1 MPHQHKKQHSSSY
14 SSRSRSGTVTP
25 TMRMA
30 PGAGTTSVL
39 PPTASVP
46 VATAET
52 PAVSPSIRPAE
63 QVASERSG
71 EESVIR
77 VVLAD
82 DHTLMREGLR
92 HLLELESDLKVV
104 GEAADGPEALRV
116 IRQLCP
122 DVVLLDISMPQLD
135 GLALT
140 RQLAEELPQVAIII
154 LTMHRQHPQVLR
166 AIKNGARGY
175 LLKSASSQE
184 LIRAIRTVHAG
195 GALIEPELTG
205 PVLAELRRL
214 SQQPGAPGAP
224 TLNDLTEKE
233 IEIIRYVAQGMSN
246 REIAAQLSY
255 SEKTVKN
262 YLSVIFQKLGIRDRT
277 QAAIFGLRQGLL
289 ADEGP

>member
-1 MPHQHKKQHSSSY
+1 M
-14 SSRSRSGTVTP
+14 TAP
-25 TMRMA
+25 TLRIA
-30 PGAGTTSVL
+30 TGLQATSVL
-39 PPTASVP
+39 PPKDAVRVETEEATSVSSAREP
-46 VATAET
+46 GELSG
-52 PAVSPSIRPAE
+52 PEQPAE
-63 QVASERSG
+63 RG
-71 EESVIR
+71 VIR

-92 HLLELESDLKVV
+92 HLLELEPDLRVV
-104 GEAADGPEALRV
+104 GEAADGQEALRV
-116 IRQLCP
+116 IRQLRP

-140 RQLAEELPQVAIII
+140 HQLAEELPEVAIII

-205 PVLAELRRL
+205 TVLTELRRL
-214 SQQPGAPGAP
+214 SQQSGLPGAP

-246 REIAAQLSY
+246 REIASRLSY

-289 ADEGP
+289 ADEGL

>member
-1 MPHQHKKQHSSSY
+1 M
-14 SSRSRSGTVTP
+14 
-25 TMRMA
+25 
-30 PGAGTTSVL
+30 
-39 PPTASVP
+39 
-46 VATAET
+46 
-52 PAVSPSIRPAE
+52 
-63 QVASERSG
+63 
-71 EESVIR
+71 IR

-92 HLLELESDLKVV
+92 HLLELEPDLKVV

-116 IRQLCP
+116 IRQLSP
-122 DVVLLDISMPQLD
+122 DVVLLDISMPQMD

-289 ADEGP
+289 ADEGL

>member
-1 MPHQHKKQHSSSY
+1 M
-14 SSRSRSGTVTP
+14 
-25 TMRMA
+25 
-30 PGAGTTSVL
+30 
-39 PPTASVP
+39 
-46 VATAET
+46 
-52 PAVSPSIRPAE
+52 IR
-63 QVASERSG
+63 
-71 EESVIR
+71 I
-77 VVLAD
+77 VLAD

-92 HLLELESDLKVV
+92 QLLEREPDLKVV
-104 GEAADGPEALRV
+104 GEAADGQEALRV
-116 IRQLCP
+116 IRQLRP

-140 RQLAEELPQVAIII
+140 HQLAEELPEVAIII

-195 GALIEPELTG
+195 GALIEAELTG

-214 SQQPGAPGAP
+214 SQQSGLPGTP

-246 REIAAQLSY
+246 REIAARLSY

-289 ADEGP
+289 ADE

>member
-1 MPHQHKKQHSSSY
+1 
-14 SSRSRSGTVTP
+14 
-25 TMRMA
+25 MRMA

>member
-1 MPHQHKKQHSSSY
+1 MAAEHS
-14 SSRSRSGTVTP
+14 
-25 TMRMA
+25 
-30 PGAGTTSVL
+30 
-39 PPTASVP
+39 
-46 VATAET
+46 AE
-52 PAVSPSIRPAE
+52 R
-63 QVASERSG
+63 
-71 EESVIR
+71 SVIR
-77 VVLAD
+77 IVLAD

-92 HLLELESDLKVV
+92 HLLELEPDLKVV
-104 GEAADGPEALRV
+104 GEAADGQEALRV
-116 IRQLCP
+116 IRQLSP

-140 RQLAEELPQVAIII
+140 RQLTEEQPQVAIII

-205 PVLAELRRL
+205 TVLAELRRL

-233 IEIIRYVAQGMSN
+233 IEIIRYVARGMSN
-246 REIAAQLSY
+246 REIATQLSY

-289 ADEGP
+289 SDEGL